1 MFRFD
6 KAVRQEFRI
15 NWLPLATAFSCLL
28 FGLSASAFSAP
39 FLFPELIAEY
49 GWSREQATLFASTKY
64 ASATFGA
71 LFFGLTINRIGVW
84 PTLLFVM
91 SLAGAGMVSWLW
103 MDGLTIY
110 YLSGAMTGFAVGG
123 GGIAIKVL
131 VARAFHASQ
140 GTAMG
145 IALTGAALAGSIIPV
160 VISFLISNFGWRYG
174 YAALSLAVWFIVLP
188 LLIYGYTVSR
198 REKAATGV
206 APDDPTDAA
215 LSEDRKGAIARITG
229 YMRQKNFWMVA
240 AALSVSS
247 IVDAGFTQHQ
257 VLILRDF
264 NFEQA
269 TIVSVIS
276 IIGLVNVGARIV
288 SGNIMDSTSN
298 KGMAGLYFTLLL
310 ACALA
315 PLLSL
320 PLVLFIFILFRA
332 FGHSAV
338 MLDTAVMTKH
348 AFGNVVDL
356 GLLYA
361 LMSACTSAGSATG
374 PWIMGR
380 IFDVT
385 GSYNMAYVVFAGLS
399 ILAVVLAWNVKPVY
413 WLSLNQKKAEES
425 QAAMAT
431 SSVATDSR
439 QG

>member
-6 KAVRQEFRI
+6 KAVRQEFRV

-39 FLFPELIAEY
+39 FLFPELINEY

-64 ASATFGA
+64 ASATIGA
-71 LFFGLTINRIGVW
+71 MFFGLTIGRIGVW

-131 VARAFHASQ
+131 VARTFHTSQ

-145 IALTGAALAGSIIPV
+145 IALTGAAVAGSIIPV
-160 VISFLISNFGWRYG
+160 VISFLITNFGWRYG
-174 YAALSLAVWFIVLP
+174 YASLSLAVWFIVLP
-188 LLIYGYTVSR
+188 LLIYGYTISR

-206 APDDPTDAA
+206 AHDAPTDNAA
-215 LSEDRKGAIARITG
+215 AGQTGAIARIIG

-240 AALSVSS
+240 AALTISS

-315 PLLSL
+315 PLLTL
-320 PLVLFIFILFRA
+320 PVVLFIFILFRA

-361 LMSACTSAGSATG
+361 LMSACTSAGSASG
-374 PWIMGR
+374 PWIMAR
-380 IFDVT
+380 IFDET
-385 GSYNMAYVVFAGLS
+385 GSYNMAYVVFGGLS
-399 ILAVVLAWNVKPVY
+399 ILAVLFAWNVKPVY
-413 WLSLNQKKAEES
+413 WLSLNQKKAEEA
-425 QAAMAT
+425 QAAALAT
-431 SSVATDSR
+431 ASVATDSR
-439 QG
+439 QA